1 MHVDLTDAELQER
14 FQEMAWPTP
23 GSQERLRQRH
33 RKDGMQAAL
42 RFPKDKKATK
52 KFWSE
57 TMHLGRC
64 QTIQSDDLI
73 LKHTIAEGCMTAHEP
88 GQFNINAP
96 GHHTQQVEGNTIY
109 GNAILYCLQ

>member
-1 MHVDLTDAELQER
+1 MQSCKNA
-14 FQEMAWPTP
+14 FKKWP
-23 GSQERLRQRH
+23 GLRQVF
-33 RKDGMQAAL
+33 RKDSGNDIGKTACKQRL
-42 RFPKDKKATK
+42 DSPRTRKRPKR
-52 KFWSE
+52 FWSE

-73 LKHTIAEGCMTAHEP
+73 FKRTIAEGCMTAHEP

-96 GHHTQQVEGNTIY
+96 GHNTQQVEGNTVY